1 MAHAKYCYQ
10 NYPTIVNNIPKE
22 KNVYSNTMDDYAAI
36 DNGLAK
42 SQTDIGE
49 SSNLAQIAQTYD
61 CTFGNPKFADYV
73 CILSVLAQCAIDNA
87 KRRFDV
93 DIAGEIARI
102 KTDMDVSSNKYP
114 DFWRIIKRG
123 FKRQNINPDLHCP
136 MNYLCGLEL
145 NRVRDCSPTIPM
157 DELFIK
163 HPLEK
168 SRKQSRKVEEL
179 IEKYSLDVYNY
190 NIFHDDSEYIMLR
203 SDFEDLLSDI
213 KKVYISSNYS
223 GLMSWLIDRSFMISE
238 KIKAKR
244 LETKSN
250 LSKNRP
256 LLLKT
261 LYDINKDSFL
271 KCFKIGDKNA

>member
-1 MAHAKYCYQ
+1 
-10 NYPTIVNNIPKE
+10 
-22 KNVYSNTMDDYAAI
+22 MDDYAAI

-145 NRVRDCSPTIPM
+145 NRVRNCSPTIPM
-157 DELFIK
+157 DEFFVK
-163 HPLEK
+163 YPMEK
-168 SRKQSRKVEEL
+168 DRKQSKKVEEL
-179 IEKYSLDVYNY
+179 IEKYSLDIYNY
-190 NIFHDDSEYIMLR
+190 NICNDDEQYIVLR
-203 SDFEDLLSDI
+203 SDFDNLISDI
-213 KKVYISSNYS
+213 KNTYISSKYS
-223 GLMSWLIDRSFMISE
+223 GLMSWLIDRAFVISP
-238 KIKAKR
+238 K
-244 LETKSN
+244 LKS
-250 LSKNRP
+250 LKNMTLTSLNKNKP
-256 LLLKT
+256 LLLKI
-261 LYDINKDSFL
+261 LYGINQKSFL
-271 KCFKIGDKNA
+271 KCFKKSLEN

>member
-1 MAHAKYCYQ
+1 
-10 NYPTIVNNIPKE
+10 
-22 KNVYSNTMDDYAAI
+22 MDDYAAI

-145 NRVRDCSPTIPM
+145 NRVRNCSPTIPM

-163 HPLEK
+163 HPMEK
-168 SRKQSRKVEEL
+168 DRKQSRKVEEL

-190 NIFHDDSEYIMLR
+190 NVSHDDSEYIMLR
-203 SDFEDLLSDI
+203 SDFDSLLTDI
-213 KKVYISSNYS
+213 QNVYISSNYS
-223 GLMSWLIDRSFMISE
+223 GLMSWLIDRAFMISN
-238 KIKAKR
+238 R
-244 LETKSN
+244 LKSKNKTIRSN
-250 LSKNRP
+250 LCKNRS
-256 LLLKT
+256 LLIKI
-261 LYDINKDSFL
+261 LYSINPESFL
-271 KCFKIGDKNA
+271 KCFKMGENSI

>member
-1 MAHAKYCYQ
+1 
-10 NYPTIVNNIPKE
+10 
-22 KNVYSNTMDDYAAI
+22 MDDYAAI

-157 DELFIK
+157 DEFFIK
-163 HPLEK
+163 YPMEK
-168 SRKQSRKVEEL
+168 DRKQSKKVEEL
-179 IEKYSLDVYNY
+179 IEKYSLDIYNY
-190 NIFHDDSEYIMLR
+190 NICNDDEQYIVLR
-203 SDFEDLLSDI
+203 SDFDNLISDI
-213 KKVYISSNYS
+213 KNTYISSKYS
-223 GLMSWLIDRSFMISE
+223 GLMSWLIDRAFVISP
-238 KIKAKR
+238 K
-244 LETKSN
+244 LKS
-250 LSKNRP
+250 LKNITLTSLNKNKP
-256 LLLKT
+256 LLLKI
-261 LYDINKDSFL
+261 LYGINQKSFL
-271 KCFKIGDKNA
+271 KCFKKSLEN